1 VGCVLFVCA
10 RVAEAKLNEISTA
23 KSENAAVIEINL
35 VAITLRARAPPH
47 FIASR
52 SKNLR
57 GRRTPNRLFQA
68 RVARR

>member
-1 VGCVLFVCA
+1 VLFVCA

-23 KSENAAVIEINL
+23 KSENAAAVAINF
-35 VAITLRARAPPH
+35 VAITLRARAPSH

-57 GRRTPNRLFQA
+57 GRRTPDRPFQA